1 MEHSPRQLSRT
12 HWKLA
17 VAGGMASY
25 LDSGLIISVGIAL
38 PIWSRS
44 LGLDPWAIGMISAG
58 LTFAIAIGA
67 LFGGRIADV
76 FGRTRVFN
84 LAILF
89 YVVGAALV
97 LLAPNQTVLLV
108 GVVVAGIAAGA
119 DLPTSIAVISER
131 APEGGQ
137 GRMVAF
143 TQVMWTV
150 GIVVATLL
158 GFALSGL
165 GGFGAKLLFAHLA
178 IMGFVTWLV
187 RVFSPSFTRLE
198 VQALPTGSEAPALP
212 LGKLVRD
219 RRYLTAIILT
229 ALFYITYGVVANT
242 IGQFKTYFLVEVGGA
257 TQTLATG
264 FSFVATLIGL
274 TCAILFTRA
283 ADGPWRN
290 RLFVIGAA
298 GLVAGLMLIVI
309 TGGTILPVVFVFL
322 IIYNLSNPFCGEA
335 IYKVWTQESF
345 PTNVRATVQGIT
357 YAVARFVF
365 AGVALVTPAL
375 IAWSPSGLFAILA
388 TLAVTSGL
396 LGMLLIRRTSSGPLA
411 APDSGGAYVT
421 STS

>member
-1 MEHSPRQLSRT
+1 MEQKQARLSPT

-25 LDSGLIISVGIAL
+25 LDSGVIISVGIAL
-38 PIWSRS
+38 PVWSQS
-44 LGLDPWAIGMISAG
+44 FALDPWALGIISAG

-67 LFGGRIADV
+67 LFGGRLADV

-84 LAILF
+84 IDVLL
-89 YVVGAALV
+89 YVVGVV
-97 LLAPNQTVLLV
+97 LILFAPDQTLLV
-108 GVVVAGIAAGA
+108 IGVMVAGVAAGA

-131 APEGGQ
+131 APAGGQ

-158 GFALSGL
+158 GFLFSSWGTL
-165 GGFGAKLLFAHLA
+165 GVQLLFAHLA
-178 IMGFVTWLV
+178 VAGIITWIV
-187 RVFSPSFTRLE
+187 RVFSPSFRKLE
-198 VQALPTGSEAPALP
+198 VQSAPADSDAPTLP
-212 LGKLVRD
+212 LRQLLRGKQ
-219 RRYLTAIILT
+219 YLTAILLT
-229 ALFYITYGVVANT
+229 AAFYVTYGVVANT
-242 IGQFKTYFLVEVGGA
+242 IGQFKTYFLVTVGGA

-274 TCAILFTRA
+274 TCAILFTRS

-290 RLFVIGAA
+290 RLFGIGALGLIA
-298 GLVAGLMLIVI
+298 GLLLIVF
-309 TGGTILPVVFVFL
+309 TGGSVLPVVFVFL

-357 YAVARFVF
+357 YAIARFVF

-375 IAWSPSGLFAILA
+375 IAWSPSGLFAIL
-388 TLAVTSGL
+388 TGLALTSGL
-396 LGMLLIRRTSSGPLA
+396 IGWVLIGRTK
-411 APDSGGAYVT
+411 APVLQSA
-421 STS
+421 